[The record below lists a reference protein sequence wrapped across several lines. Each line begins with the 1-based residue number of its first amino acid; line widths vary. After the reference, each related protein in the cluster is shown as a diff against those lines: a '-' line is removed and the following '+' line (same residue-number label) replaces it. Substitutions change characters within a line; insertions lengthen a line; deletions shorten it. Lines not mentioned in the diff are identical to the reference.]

1 MTKTAKARV
10 SLTNEALYTI
20 YKDIAQRPQI
30 EACGVLLGT
39 LDEQHN
45 WHVAQVQ
52 PLCNIFS
59 SPVYFEFDPEE
70 LLMVELNYPDQI
82 VGVYHS
88 HPTGFAR
95 ASNTDRENMQR
106 VNQQQQIPWVW
117 LIICGPFDEHYEAH
131 DPEELIST
139 SMIAYHHYEQAGLCK
154 IHIQVEQAGEDA
166 ASAVKRES

>member
-1 MTKTAKARV
+1 MTKTANAQV
-10 SLTNEALYTI
+10 TLSNAALRTI
-20 YKDIAQRPQI
+20 GKDIAQRPHI

-39 LDEQHN
+39 QDEQNN
-45 WHVAQVQ
+45 WHVEQVH
-52 PLCNIFS
+52 PLRNIFS

-70 LLMVELNYPDQI
+70 LLLAELSYPDQI

-117 LIICGPFDEHYEAH
+117 LIICGPFDEHYELHGDDESIAA
-131 DPEELIST
+131 
-139 SMIAYHHYEQAGLCK
+139 SMIAYHHYERGGLCK
-154 IHIQVEQAGEDA
+154 IRIQTVRMEEDI
-166 ASAVKRES
+166 KRV